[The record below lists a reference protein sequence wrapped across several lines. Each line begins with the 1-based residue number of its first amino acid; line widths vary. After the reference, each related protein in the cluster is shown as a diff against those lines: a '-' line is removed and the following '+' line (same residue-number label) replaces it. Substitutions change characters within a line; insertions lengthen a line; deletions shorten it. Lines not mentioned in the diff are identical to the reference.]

1 MELRLVKSVSKKGN
15 EYYAIEMIVSDDY
28 KQLFFLSK
36 EQVALIK
43 VTHGDIFVER

>member
-15 EYYAIEMIVSDDY
+15 EYYAIEMIVSEDY

>member
-15 EYYAIEMIVSDDY
+15 EYYAIEMIVSEDY
-28 KQLFFLSK
+28 RQLFFLSK

>member
-1 MELRLVKSVSKKGN
+1 MELKLVKSVSKKGN
-15 EYYAIEMIVSDDY
+15 EYYAIEMIVSEDY
-28 KQLFFLSK
+28 RQLFFLSK